1 MSQITILQ
9 AAETPPKRLSKVF
22 MLDTD
27 KNIQSIGYDRCKHFK
42 IKLREVSNIEDL
54 SNLLLKL
61 ENRSDLMVI
70 RGAPRD
76 DVDQSKTVFRQT
88 YDPRKGI
95 TSQPPQE
102 KPFEDMPI
110 SWVMIDV
117 DKQQLPS
124 GMDLIKDTDM
134 AIGHIVSQLPLEFQG
149 ASYHWQ
155 LSSSAGI
162 YNTDH
167 ISIHLWFW
175 LSSPQT
181 SMDLREWAKTFNL
194 TKGKSL
200 IDTALFQAV
209 QPHYTSAPS
218 LLNGISDPL
227 NSRSGLTKCSTQSVD
242 IDFSIQAPTLIQDS
256 ASPLDEQ
263 GGRRLL
269 HHSTTTGFDN
279 ILATMG
285 DNKEGFYTPILRAVA
300 SCMSTNGGP
309 MSNDDSATLK
319 EAIREQASTAD
330 KSASRLSDG
339 SLAKYLSDSHLD
351 KMIIDTASKLDFGS
365 TSMSP
370 HFDTK
375 RLPLLEAVAKL
386 HDTIDQFTTS
396 VFHFNQSDNLY
407 IETPS
412 LGIKASAGL
421 GKTSSIIRRCLD
433 SGAFSGNIE
442 FYVPSHALSAELEVD
457 LKAILDIDLSQYEIK
472 DFSRIGVILGRSK
485 TSKNG
490 VPLCMKPKEAD
501 KLGKLGISVKK
512 TLCKDKAGN
521 ECQFLH
527 GCLYQKQFTE
537 ETLPTSAN
545 PSIAAEIEVQGGLT
559 MIEDFRPAVRV
570 MAHTHLFL
578 HTRDDLPAPELIV
591 IDESFF
597 SVGIEEHKIELAELI
612 MSEGKLVKQ
621 VLDALLTKEP
631 LIDLLRA
638 NGLTSYTLRNEAN
651 KYDQYTN
658 LGINPS
664 TTSSVQV
671 KDIDQAEPLSKL
683 GLMFTMLA
691 DEMSLFDRGVCHSVR
706 LAGKGKKA
714 HIKLSRRMPMT
725 IPRNVPVLFIDA
737 DLNKSILDQFRPS
750 VPVVD
755 ISVER
760 LGTVIQITD
769 KTFSLNDLTG
779 SSYSVVF
786 SQTEDFIQR
795 IKATGGS
802 TLIVT
807 NKDVR
812 LKLTNEDESN
822 IPMIGDYHGASIIHF
837 GNLRGLNEF
846 KEFENVIIIG
856 RNEVPQEAIE
866 QVAGG
871 VWWDSEDELGLS
883 ATSADGMSYE
893 KRGYTD
899 RQSAGKGSGTRVHP
913 DKRVQMIQE
922 QNRECETTQAIDR
935 LRLLR
940 PNTEGCDRK
949 VFVLSSVPLDLVV
962 DHLVSWKKL
971 QDFIGC
977 WKAGGGIVP
986 LNTQHLKKVCRA
998 NKSDTTLDTWVA
1010 SFRTMLPVI
1019 SMIMAD
1025 DEPILSDYRVSKAK
1039 LSAAIHSKHM
1049 KDLTLMINK
1058 HL

>member
-1 MSQITILQ
+1 
-9 AAETPPKRLSKVF
+9 
-22 MLDTD
+22 
-27 KNIQSIGYDRCKHFK
+27 
-42 IKLREVSNIEDL
+42 
-54 SNLLLKL
+54 
-61 ENRSDLMVI
+61 
-70 RGAPRD
+70 
-76 DVDQSKTVFRQT
+76 
-88 YDPRKGI
+88 
-95 TSQPPQE
+95 
-102 KPFEDMPI
+102 
-110 SWVMIDV
+110 
-117 DKQQLPS
+117 
-124 GMDLIKDTDM
+124 
-134 AIGHIVSQLPLEFQG
+134 
-149 ASYHWQ
+149 
-155 LSSSAGI
+155 
-162 YNTDH
+162 
-167 ISIHLWFW
+167 
-175 LSSPQT
+175 
-181 SMDLREWAKTFNL
+181 
-194 TKGKSL
+194 
-200 IDTALFQAV
+200 
-209 QPHYTSAPS
+209 
-218 LLNGISDPL
+218 
-227 NSRSGLTKCSTQSVD
+227 
-242 IDFSIQAPTLIQDS
+242 
-256 ASPLDEQ
+256 
-263 GGRRLL
+263 
-269 HHSTTTGFDN
+269 
-279 ILATMG
+279 
-285 DNKEGFYTPILRAVA
+285 
-300 SCMSTNGGP
+300 
-309 MSNDDSATLK
+309 MSNDDSAALK
-319 EAIREQASTAD
+319 EAIREQASIAD

-351 KMIIDTASKLDFGS
+351 KMIIDTASNLDFGS
-365 TSMSP
+365 ASMPP

-375 RLPLLEAVAKL
+375 RLSLEEGEAALNKA
-386 HDTIDQFTTS
+386 IDEFTES
-396 VFHFNQSDNLY
+396 ADHFNDAKDPLGDP
-407 IETPS
+407 PS
-412 LGIKASAGL
+412 LAIKASAGL
-421 GKTSSIIRRCLD
+421 GKTSKIIKRCLD
-433 SGAFSGNIE
+433 SGAFLGNVE

-457 LKAILDIDLSQYEIK
+457 LKARLDVNLSKYEIEG
-472 DFSRIGVILGRSK
+472 FSRISVILGRSK
-485 TSKNG
+485 ASKEG

-501 KLGKLGISVKK
+501 KLGKLGISVNK
-512 TLCKDKAGN
+512 TLCNDNVGN
-521 ECQFLH
+521 TCEFYD
-527 GCLYQKQFTE
+527 GCLYQKQFADE
-537 ETLPTSAN
+537 ILPTSSN

-597 SVGIEEHKIELAELI
+597 SVGIEEHSIELVELL
-612 MSEGKLVKQ
+612 MSEGKVAKQ

-651 KYDQYTN
+651 KYDQPTN

-706 LAGKGKKA
+706 LAGKGKKT

-725 IPRNVPVLFIDA
+725 IPRNVPLLFIDA
-737 DLNKSILDQFRPS
+737 DLNKNILDQFRPS

-769 KTFSLNDLTG
+769 KTFSLNNLTG
-779 SSYSVVF
+779 SSHSVLF

-846 KEFENVIIIG
+846 KEFDNVIIIG

-871 VWWDSEDELGLS
+871 LWWDSEDGLALS

-899 RQSAGKGSGTRVHP
+899 RQSAGKGTGTRVHP

-922 QNRECETTQAIDR
+922 QKRECETTQAIDR

-940 PNTEGCDRK
+940 PNKDGSSRN
-949 VFVLSSVPLDLVV
+949 VFVLSSVPLDLTV
-962 DHLVSWKKL
+962 DHLISWERL
-971 QDFIGC
+971 QIFFEC
-977 WKAGGGIVP
+977 WETGGGVVP
-986 LNTQHLKKVCRA
+986 LNPSHMRKVCNVDMSVSTLEQWVSWFKDLMPIISLVLA
-998 NKSDTTLDTWVA
+998 SDA
-1010 SFRTMLPVI
+1010 PV
-1019 SMIMAD
+1019 
-1025 DEPILSDYRVSKAK
+1025 LSEYRVSKAK
-1039 LSAAIHSKHM
+1039 PSSAIHAEQVE
-1049 KDLTLMINK
+1049 DLPAVIKTYLYD
-1058 HL
+1058 

>member
-22 MLDTD
+22 MQDAD
-27 KNIQSIGYDRCKHFK
+27 NNIQSIGYDRCKHFK

-88 YDPRKGI
+88 YDPRKGAAN
-95 TSQPPQE
+95 QPVQE
-102 KPFEDMPI
+102 KPFEDTPI

-124 GMDLIKDTDM
+124 EVDLIKDTDM
-134 AIGHIVSQLPLEFQG
+134 AIGHIVAQLPKKFQG

-167 ISIHLWFW
+167 ISVHLWFW

-209 QPHYTSAPS
+209 QPHYTSAPALHS
-218 LLNGISDPL
+218 GISAPFT
-227 NSRSGLTKCSTQSVD
+227 NRSGLVKCSKPSVD
-242 IDFSIQAPTLIQDS
+242 IDCSIQAPSMTQDT
-256 ASPLDEQ
+256 ANPLVNQ

-300 SCMSTNGGP
+300 SFMSTNGAP

-319 EAIREQASTAD
+319 EAIREQASIAD

-365 TSMSP
+365 ASMPP

-375 RLPLLEAVAKL
+375 RLTLLEAEAKL
-386 HDTIDQFTTS
+386 HDTIDQFRDS
-396 VFHFNQSDNLY
+396 AFHFNQYTNPY

-412 LGIKASAGL
+412 IAIRASAGL
-421 GKTSSIIRRCLD
+421 GKTSSIITRCMK
-433 SGAFSGNIE
+433 SIAFSGNME
-442 FYVPSHALSAELEVD
+442 FYVPSHALSAELEID
-457 LKAILDIDLSQYEIK
+457 LKKALDIDLSQYKIK
-472 DFSRIGVILGRSK
+472 DFSRISVISGRSQV
-485 TSKNG
+485 TKNG
-490 VPLCMKPKEAD
+490 VPLCLKSTQAD
-501 KLGKLGISVKK
+501 KVGKLGLNVQK
-512 TLCKDKAGN
+512 TLCKDDGGN
-521 ECQFLH
+521 SCKFYNE
-527 GCLYQKQFTE
+527 CLYQKQFVDE
-537 ETLPTSAN
+537 APPVSKN
-545 PSIAAEIEVQGGLT
+545 PAIAAEIEVRGGLT
-559 MIEDFRPAVRV
+559 MIEDFGPAVRV
-570 MAHTHLFL
+570 MAHNHLFL
-578 HTRDDLPAPELIV
+578 HTRDNLPTPELIV

-597 SVGIEEHKIELAELI
+597 SVGIQQINIEILELL
-612 MSEGKLVKQ
+612 MSEGDIPKTVGN
-621 VLDALLTKEP
+621 ALLTKKP
-631 LIDLLRA
+631 LFTQLRSL
-638 NGLTSYTLRNEAN
+638 GVTPHKLRVEAD
-651 KYDQYTN
+651 KYDETIA
-658 LGINPS
+658 LSINPS
-664 TTSSVQV
+664 TSITDQDKS
-671 KDIDQAEPLSKL
+671 INQAEPSSNL
-683 GLMFTMLA
+683 GLMFSMLA
-691 DEMSLFDRGVCHSVR
+691 DEMSSFDRGICHSVR
-706 LAGKGKKA
+706 LAGKGKDSY
-714 HIKLSRRMPMT
+714 IKISRRMPMT
-725 IPRNVPVLFIDA
+725 IPLNVPVLFIDA
-737 DLNKSILDQFRPS
+737 DLNKNILDQFRES

-755 ISVER
+755 IPVER
-760 LGTVIQITD
+760 MCTVVQMTD
-769 KTFSLNDLTG
+769 KTFSLKDVTST
-779 SSYSVVF
+779 SSSTMF
-786 SQTEDFIQR
+786 DQTTDFIRR
-795 IKATGGS
+795 IVKTGR

-807 NKDVR
+807 NKAVR
-812 LKLTNEDESN
+812 LKLTGESASK
-822 IPMIGDYHGASIIHF
+822 IPKIGDYHGASIIHF
-837 GNLRGLNEF
+837 GNLRGLNQFEEF
-846 KEFENVIIIG
+846 DNVIIIG

-871 VWWDSEDELGLS
+871 LWWDSEDELGLS

-922 QNRECETTQAIDR
+922 QNRECETAQAIDR

-940 PNTEGCDRK
+940 PNEQGTRRNI
-949 VFVLSSVPLDLVV
+949 FVLSSVPLDLVV
-962 DHLVSWKKL
+962 DHLVSWKRL
-971 QDFIGC
+971 QDFIEC
-977 WKAGGGIVP
+977 WKVGGGVVP
-986 LNTQHLKKVCRA
+986 LNTQHLKKVCGVD
-998 NKSDTTLDTWVA
+998 KTETTLDTWVA
-1010 SFRTMLPVI
+1010 SFRSMLPVI

-1025 DEPILSDYRVSKAK
+1025 DEPMISDYRVSKAK
-1039 LSAAIHSKHM
+1039 PSSAIHSKHM
-1049 KDLTLMINK
+1049 KDLALTINK